1 MEKDPTCKPATLLET
16 LAVTTSDLYSN
27 IFIRLYILITM
38 PVATATAERSFSV
51 MRRVKTHVNHAF
63 NETFKSLGIT
73 CVHVQTVAYRHK
85 VIESFALK
93 KTRRMGFLVDKD
105 N

>member
-16 LAVTTSDLYSN
+16 LAVTTSDLYPN

-51 MRRVKTHVNHAF
+51 MRSENSCQPCLLRDFQV
-63 NETFKSLGIT
+63 SR
-73 CVHVQTVAYRHK
+73 YYMR
-85 VIESFALK
+85 
-93 KTRRMGFLVDKD
+93 TRTNSGL
-105 N
+105 

>member
-16 LAVTTSDLYSN
+16 LAVTTSDLYPN
-27 IFIRLYILITM
+27 IM

-63 NETFKSLGIT
+63 YETFKSLGIT